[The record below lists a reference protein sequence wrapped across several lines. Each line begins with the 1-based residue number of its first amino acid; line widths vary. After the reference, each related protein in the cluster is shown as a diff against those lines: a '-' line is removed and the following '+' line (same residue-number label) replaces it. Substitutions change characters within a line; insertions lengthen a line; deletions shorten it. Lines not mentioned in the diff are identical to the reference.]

1 MLVSAGI
8 ITKLFTKYGI
18 VPKTNTSNHDFTIL
32 TLLYTPLAESV
43 PFNL

>member
-18 VPKTNTSNHDFTIL
+18 TLKTNTLNHVFTI
-32 TLLYTPLAESV
+32 
-43 PFNL
+43 

>member
-18 VPKTNTSNHDFTIL
+18 VLKTNILKQDFTI
-32 TLLYTPLAESV
+32 
-43 PFNL
+43 